1 MRKKTVR
8 TGLKFMLAAIL
19 CVTVATFFPGE
30 AASLLMLGI
39 GGDIRITFL
48 GFFLG
53 GVCGGCGVL
62 VAAAGLLQTGGD
74 ERGVRLAPTVLLL
87 FSLVVLFFVLAYSA
101 LTAAPVAPS
110 LPRGESIKI

>member
-8 TGLKFMLAAIL
+8 TGLKFMLAGIV
-19 CVTVATFFPGE
+19 CVMVATFFPGE

-39 GGDIRITFL
+39 GGDVRVTFL

-62 VAAAGLLQTGGD
+62 VAAAGLLQSGGE
-74 ERGVRLAPTVLLL
+74 ERDVRLGPTVLLL
-87 FSLVVLFFVLAYSA
+87 LSLVVIFFI
-101 LTAAPVAPS
+101 LTYNAFTTAPVAPA
-110 LPRGESIKI
+110 LPRGESISI